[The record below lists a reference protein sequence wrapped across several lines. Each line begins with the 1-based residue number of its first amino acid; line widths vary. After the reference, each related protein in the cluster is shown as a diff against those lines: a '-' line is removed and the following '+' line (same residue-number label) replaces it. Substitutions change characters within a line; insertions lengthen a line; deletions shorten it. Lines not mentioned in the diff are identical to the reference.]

1 MKTKLL
7 ILIATI
13 LITNQGIAQ
22 KDYLHESKADKNN
35 RMEWWKDATFG
46 MFIHWGLYAVP
57 AGRYHGK
64 ISDHACAEWIMN
76 DEKIPVKEY
85 ETYAN
90 QFNPVKFDAKKW
102 VTIAKKA
109 GAKYIVITSK
119 HHDGFCLWNSK
130 VSDYTVT
137 KATPFK
143 RDILKELSDE
153 CKKQG
158 IRFCTY
164 HSIMDWHQPDANGN
178 DSTDWAKYR
187 EQYLKPQLAEIIHNY
202 HPGVMWFDGEW
213 IGKWT
218 ETQGKDLYNYLRNLD
233 PNLIINNRV
242 GKGRSGMQGM
252 NTTHDAVGDFGT
264 PEQEILEKASDLDW
278 ESCMTL
284 NKSWGFKQDDNNWK
298 SVDLLIHNIVEI
310 VGKGGNYL
318 LNVGPNAEGEIPG
331 QSVERLAEIGKWI
344 SKNSESIYGNKRGL
358 TNENYKGYSTIS
370 KNGNYLYLFIGSK
383 DTSPIVLRGL
393 NDNVVSIKILGKKNI
408 LSLNK
413 SDDTL
418 SLTIPPE
425 SLDKYVTVL
434 KVQLQQ

>member
-1 MKTKLL
+1 MKTFFL
-7 ILIATI
+7 ILLATI
-13 LITNQGIAQ
+13 FITNQGIAQ
-22 KDYLHESKADKNN
+22 KDYLHESKADKNI

-64 ISDHACAEWIMN
+64 VSDHVNAEWIMN

-85 ETYAN
+85 ETYAT
-90 QFNPVKFDAKKW
+90 QFNPVKFNAKKW
-102 VTIAKKA
+102 VSIAKKA
-109 GAKYIVITSK
+109 GVKYIVITSK
-119 HHDGFCLWNSK
+119 HHDGFCLWDSK
-130 VSDYTVT
+130 VSDYTIM

-213 IGKWT
+213 INKWT
-218 ETQGKDLYNYLRNLD
+218 ESQGKDLYNFLRNLD
-233 PNLIINNRV
+233 PNLIVNNRV

-252 NTTHDAVGDFGT
+252 NTTDDAVGDFGT
-264 PEQEILEKASDLDW
+264 PEQEILDKASDLDW

-284 NKSWGFKQDDNNWK
+284 NNSWGFKQDDHNWK
-298 SVDLLIHNIVEI
+298 SADVLIHNIVEI
-310 VGKGGNYL
+310 IGKGGNYL
-318 LNVGPNAEGEIPG
+318 LNVGPNAKGEIPG
-331 QSVERLAEIGKWI
+331 ESVERLAEIGTWLG
-344 SKNSESIYGNKRGL
+344 KNGEAIYGNKRGL
-358 TNENYKGYSTIS
+358 TKENYEDYSTIS
-370 KNGNYLYLFIGSK
+370 KDGTSIYLFVDSK
-383 DTSPIVLRGL
+383 SAKSVVLKGL
-393 NDNVVSIKILGKKNI
+393 NDKVGFVRILGNRNI
-408 LSLNK
+408 LSVNK
-413 SDDTL
+413 SGNTL
-418 SLTIPPE
+418 TVTIPQK

-434 KVQLQQ
+434 KVEMKK